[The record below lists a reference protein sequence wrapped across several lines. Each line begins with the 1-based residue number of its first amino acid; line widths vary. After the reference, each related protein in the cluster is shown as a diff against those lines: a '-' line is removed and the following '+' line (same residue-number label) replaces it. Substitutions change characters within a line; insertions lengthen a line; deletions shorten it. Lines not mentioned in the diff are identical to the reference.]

1 MKTMLS
7 KVTSAII
14 SPVVD
19 IVEHIYSLN
28 LEDVELDYVDLE
40 DVKRQRKRIDLA
52 RIKVN
57 E

>member
-1 MKTMLS
+1 MLS